1 MATFLYRLGRLAFR
15 RRRLFLMFW
24 IVVLAAVGIGAAGV
38 SGRTTDDFSLPGT
51 PSSASAP
58 TTGPGASGRRC

>member
-38 SGRTTDDFSLPGT
+38 SGKTTDEKGGAAGGERLRALQRRPGQ
-51 PSSASAP
+51 
-58 TTGPGASGRRC
+58 